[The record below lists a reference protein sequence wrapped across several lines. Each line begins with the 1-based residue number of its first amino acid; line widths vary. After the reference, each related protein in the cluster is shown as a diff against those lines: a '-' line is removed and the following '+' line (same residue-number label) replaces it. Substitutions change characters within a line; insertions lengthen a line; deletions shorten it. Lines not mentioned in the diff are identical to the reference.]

1 MRPLATI
8 IAAAAVAAV
17 FTAPAQAAKLPSTFF
32 GVTANGPLDAVGVD
46 LAKEGAVM
54 RASGVGTIRL
64 PVQWPQL
71 QPYANFAQIPESTH
85 QYFTN
90 VGGIPTDFSTTDAQI
105 AAAARNGIDV
115 TALVLRAPS
124 WAALKPSEVFSP
136 PREPAA
142 YGRFLKTL
150 IGRYGPKG
158 NFWPAN
164 PSLPKRPLR
173 NFQIWNEPSLSRYF
187 PVKPW
192 APAYA
197 KLLRASYTA
206 VKAADPG
213 AKVITAGLPNFSWRD
228 YATLFKAG
236 MKARGYFDAI
246 AVHPFTG
253 TASGSVKILGFVRA
267 VLDANGA
274 RSAPLWVTEISW
286 PSGRGK
292 ADANQGWVT
301 TEAGEA
307 VKVDEVYRAYAKSA
321 ARLKLARA
329 YWYNWVSSDSGTQD
343 AFEYAGLRRVAQ
355 DGSFE
360 DKPALAAYRKV
371 AFALTR

>member
-1 MRPLATI
+1 
-8 IAAAAVAAV
+8 
-17 FTAPAQAAKLPSTFF
+17 
-32 GVTANGPLDAVGVD
+32 
-46 LAKEGAVM
+46 M

-71 QPYANFAQIPESTH
+71 QPYASFDQIPESARGH
-85 QYFTN
+85 FTN
-90 VGGIPTDFSTTDAQI
+90 VGGVPTDFSVTDAQI
-105 AAAARNGIDV
+105 GAAARNKLDV
-115 TALVLRAPS
+115 TALVLRAPA
-124 WAALKPSEVFSP
+124 WAALNPNETFSP

-158 NFWPAN
+158 NFWSAN

-236 MKARGYFDAI
+236 MKARGYFDAV

-253 TASGSVKILGFVRA
+253 TASGSVKILSFVRA

-292 ADANQGWVT
+292 ADANQSWVT

-307 VKVDEVYRAYAKSA
+307 VKVDEVYRAYAGSA

-360 DKPALAAYRKV
+360 DKLALAAYRKV

>member
-1 MRPLATI
+1 VRALATI
-8 IAAAAVAAV
+8 IAAGAITAA
-17 FTAPAQAAKLPSTFF
+17 FTAPAQATKLSPTFF
-32 GVTANGPLDAVGVD
+32 GVMANGPLDAPGVD

-64 PVQWPQL
+64 PVQWPLL
-71 QPYANFAQIPESTH
+71 QPYASFEQIPASAH
-85 QYFTN
+85 RYFTN
-90 VGGIPTDFSTTDAQI
+90 VGGIPTDFSTTDAHI
-105 AAAARNGIDV
+105 AAAARNRIEV
-115 TALVLRAPS
+115 TALVLRAPA
-124 WAALKPSEVFSP
+124 WAALDPSETFSP
-136 PREPAA
+136 PRDPAI
-142 YGRFLKTL
+142 YGRFLKSL
-150 IGRYGPKG
+150 IGRYGVKG
-158 NFWPAN
+158 SFWAAN

-197 KLLRASYTA
+197 KLLRASYRA

-228 YATLFKAG
+228 YTTLFKAG
-236 MKARGYFDAI
+236 MKGRGYFDAV

-253 TASGSVKILGFVRA
+253 TAEGSVKILRFVRA

-274 RSAPLWVTEISW
+274 RNAPLWVTEISW

-292 ADANQGWVT
+292 ADANQSWVT

-307 VKVDEVYRAYAKSA
+307 KKVSEVYRAYGKSA
-321 ARLKLARA
+321 GRLKLARA
-329 YWYNWVSSDSGTQD
+329 YWYNWVSSDSGNQD
-343 AFEYAGLRRVAQ
+343 AFEYAGLRRVAA
-355 DGSFE
+355 DGSFV
-360 DKPALAAYRKV
+360 DKPALAAYRSV
-371 AFALTR
+371 ARELTR

>member
-1 MRPLATI
+1 M
-8 IAAAAVAAV
+8 
-17 FTAPAQAAKLPSTFF
+17 
-32 GVTANGPLDAVGVD
+32 ANGPLDAPGVD
-46 LAKEGAVM
+46 LANEGAVM
-54 RASGVGTIRL
+54 RANGVGTIRL

-71 QPYANFAQIPESTH
+71 QPYASFDQIPESAH

-115 TALVLRAPS
+115 TALVLRAPP
-124 WAALKPSEVFSP
+124 WAALKPDEVFSP

-150 IGRYGPKG
+150 IGRYGPRG
-158 NFWPAN
+158 NFWAAN

-228 YATLFKAG
+228 YGTLFKAG
-236 MKARGYFDAI
+236 MKPRGYFDAI

-274 RSAPLWVTEISW
+274 RKAPLWVTEISW

-307 VKVDEVYRAYAKSA
+307 VKVDEVYRAYGKSA

-329 YWYNWVSSDSGTQD
+329 YWYNWVSSDSGNQD
-343 AFEYAGLRRVAQ
+343 AFEYAGLRRVTA
-355 DGSFE
+355 DGSFA
-360 DKPALAAYRKV
+360 DKPALGAYRKV
-371 AFALTR
+371 ARALTR

>member
-1 MRPLATI
+1 MRAFTTLL
-8 IAAAAVAAV
+8 AAAATAAL
-17 FTAPAQAAKLPSTFF
+17 FAAPAQAASVSPSFF
-32 GVTANGPLDAVGVD
+32 GVMANGPLDGPGVD
-46 LAKEGAVM
+46 LVNEGAVM
-54 RASGVGTIRL
+54 KANGVGTIRL
-64 PVQWPQL
+64 PVQWPLL
-71 QPYANFAQIPESTH
+71 QPYASFAQIPESTH

-105 AAAARNGIDV
+105 AAAARNKIDV
-115 TALVLRAPS
+115 TALVLRSPA
-124 WAALKPSEVFSP
+124 WAALKPNEVFSP

-150 IGRYGPKG
+150 ISRYGPKG
-158 NFWPAN
+158 NFWSAN
-164 PSLPKRPLR
+164 PSVPKRPLR

-187 PVKPW
+187 PVTPW

-253 TASGSVKILGFVRA
+253 TATGSVKILGFVRA

-321 ARLKLARA
+321 TRLKLARA
-329 YWYNWVSSDSGTQD
+329 YWYNWVSSDSGNQD
-343 AFEYAGLRRVAQ
+343 AFEYAGLRRVGP

-371 AFALTR
+371 SQALTR